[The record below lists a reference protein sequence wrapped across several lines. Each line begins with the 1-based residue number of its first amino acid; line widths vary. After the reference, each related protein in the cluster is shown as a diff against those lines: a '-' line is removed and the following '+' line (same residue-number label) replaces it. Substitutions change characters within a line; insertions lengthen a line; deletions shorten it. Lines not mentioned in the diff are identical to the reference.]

1 MIAIRVDGNAII
13 GMGHMMRCLAIASAL
28 REVGSDVIFLTAAS
42 SFIEP
47 LCKNGFRTIKLQ
59 CDGFGTQDAKDMVPI
74 FEGEHI
80 TTILVDSYQVSAKY
94 FKWLHQFVQI
104 VYIDDLN
111 LFDYDIDA
119 VINYNIEA
127 KADQYKNDVFVKRKV
142 YTGIQYFPLR
152 RDLWAGRKDRVSG
165 LVHSV
170 LLTTGSMDP
179 CECAKQILTS
189 IDPQC
194 HQNIIFR
201 VLLGAF
207 YPTLYCE
214 ELAEAFGG
222 CKNLEFLPWGQD
234 MAQVYAKSDIVI
246 APGST
251 TVYEALS
258 LNIPCI
264 TFQFVDNQSPQCTY
278 LDRLGLANCAG
289 RYDLNSERQ
298 ETNDKMRKL
307 FDTMLKYDV
316 RLGQYQLFSKL
327 LDGRGLDR
335 IVQAIKEV
343 EHEKGSRK
351 PRVSDTL

>member
-1 MIAIRVDGNAII
+1 MIAIRADGNAVI
-13 GMGHMMRCLAIASAL
+13 GMGHMMRCLTIASAL
-28 REVGSDVIFLTAAS
+28 REAGSDVIFLTGAS

-47 LCKNGFRTIKLQ
+47 LCKNGFRAIKLQ
-59 CDGFGTQDAKDMVPI
+59 CGGFGLQDAKDMVSI
-74 FEGEHI
+74 FEEENI
-80 TTILVDSYQVSAKY
+80 TTILVDSYQVSAEY

-111 LFDYDIDA
+111 LFDYEIDA

-127 KADQYKNDVFVKRKV
+127 KADQYKDDVFVKRKV

-152 RDLWAGRKDRVSG
+152 RDLWTGRKDRVSK

-170 LLTTGSMDP
+170 LLTTGSTDP
-179 CECAKQILTS
+179 CECAKQILSS
-189 IDPQC
+189 IDPKC
-194 HQNIIFR
+194 YQNIIFR

-207 YPTLYCE
+207 YPTPYCE

-258 LNIPCI
+258 LNVPCI
-264 TFQFVDNQSPQCTY
+264 TFQFVDNQNAQCIY
-278 LDRLGLANCAG
+278 LDRLGLANWAG
-289 RYDLNSERQ
+289 RYDLDSERQ
-298 ETNDKMRKL
+298 KTNDKMRRL
-307 FDTMLKYDV
+307 FDAALKYDI
-316 RLGQYQLFSKL
+316 RLGQYQRFSKL

-335 IVQAIKEV
+335 IVQAVKEV
-343 EHEKGSRK
+343 EDEKGSGK